1 MSPGSDQTKEKHM
14 AGAEWLLKFF
24 VGMLGGIALHEALW
38 WVDRYIER
46 WIRNDP

>member
-1 MSPGSDQTKEKHM
+1 
-14 AGAEWLLKFF
+14 
-24 VGMLGGIALHEALW
+24 MLGGIALHEALW